1 MGFQQGLSGLNT
13 ASKNLDVIGNNVANA
28 TTVGFKTGQ
37 AQFADVFAASLTGAG
52 SSPVGLGS
60 KLSTIVQ
67 QFTQGNITATN
78 NPLDIAINGGGFF
91 RLTDPSGT
99 PYYSRNGQFQVDKN
113 GQIVNSQGL
122 RVTGYM
128 ADDAGTIVQG
138 DLQEI
143 TIPISDIAPQETG
156 TSASATGVEAEL
168 KLDSREDAIPGA
180 TAFDSTDPSTYNF
193 STSTSI
199 YDSLGNASI
208 LTMFFRKTAANTWDV
223 HTTVTPPSGT
233 PIDITPATVPTIVFN
248 SDGEIDAGLSTELT
262 NGAFT
267 QAITAAQL
275 GTGASNMSFRV
286 DFTGTKQW
294 GGEATVIDLAQDG
307 FASGSLT
314 GFTISD
320 DGILLGRY
328 SNGQSKN
335 LAQVVLANFR
345 NPQGLEPQ
353 GNNLW
358 ADSAASGPAVLGVP
372 QSGQFGALQSSAVE
386 DSNVDLTAE
395 LVNMIT
401 AQRVYQ
407 ANAQTIKTQD
417 AVLQTLVNLR

>member
-28 TTVGFKTGQ
+28 TTVGFKSGQ

-78 NPLDIAINGGGFF
+78 NPLDLAINGGGFF
-91 RLTDPSGT
+91 RVTDAAGT

-128 ADDAGTIVQG
+128 ADSTGAIVQG
-138 DLQEI
+138 NLQEI
-143 TIPISDIAPQETG
+143 TIPISDIAPQATG

-168 KLDSREDAIPGA
+168 KLDSTEDPIA
-180 TAFDSTDPSTYNF
+180 TAFDSADPTTYNY

-208 LTMFFRKTAANTWDV
+208 LTMYFQKTAASTWDV
-223 HTTVTPPSGT
+223 HTTLTPPDGT
-233 PIDITPATVPTIVFN
+233 PVDITPATVPTIVFD
-248 SDGEIDAGLSTELT
+248 SDGLIDATASTELT

-267 QAITAAQL
+267 QTITAGQL
-275 GTGASNMSFRV
+275 GTGASAMSFAV
-286 DFTGTKQW
+286 DFTGTVQW
-294 GGEATVIDLAQDG
+294 GGESTVIDLAQDG

-320 DGILLGRY
+320 DDILLGRY

-335 LAQVVLANFR
+335 LAQLVLANFR
-345 NPQGLEPQ
+345 NPQGLQPQ
-353 GNNLW
+353 GNNVW
-358 ADSAASGPAVLGVP
+358 AESATSGPALLGVP
-372 QSGQFGALQSSAVE
+372 QSGQFGAIQSSAVE

>member
-1 MGFQQGLSGLNT
+1 
-13 ASKNLDVIGNNVANA
+13 
-28 TTVGFKTGQ
+28 
-37 AQFADVFAASLTGAG
+37 
-52 SSPVGLGS
+52 
-60 KLSTIVQ
+60 
-67 QFTQGNITATN
+67 
-78 NPLDIAINGGGFF
+78 
-91 RLTDPSGT
+91 
-99 PYYSRNGQFQVDKN
+99 
-113 GQIVNSQGL
+113 
-122 RVTGYM
+122 
-128 ADDAGTIVQG
+128 
-138 DLQEI
+138 
-143 TIPISDIAPQETG
+143 
-156 TSASATGVEAEL
+156 
-168 KLDSREDAIPGA
+168 
-180 TAFDSTDPSTYNF
+180 
-193 STSTSI
+193 
-199 YDSLGNASI
+199 
-208 LTMFFRKTAANTWDV
+208 MFFRKTAANTWDV

-275 GTGASNMSFRV
+275 GTGASDMSFRV

>member
-28 TTVGFKTGQ
+28 TTVGFKSGQ

-78 NPLDIAINGGGFF
+78 NPLDLAINGGGFF
-91 RLTDPSGT
+91 RVTDAAGT

-128 ADDAGTIVQG
+128 ADSTGAIVQG
-138 DLQEI
+138 NLQEI
-143 TIPISDIAPQETG
+143 TIPISDIAPQATG

-168 KLDSREDAIPGA
+168 KLDSTEDPIA
-180 TAFDSTDPSTYNF
+180 TAFDSADPTTYNY

-208 LTMFFRKTAANTWDV
+208 LTMYFQKTAASTWDV
-223 HTTVTPPSGT
+223 HTTLTPPDGT
-233 PIDITPATVPTIVFN
+233 PVDITPATVPTIVFD
-248 SDGEIDAGLSTELT
+248 SDGLIDATASTELT

-267 QAITAAQL
+267 QTITAGQL
-275 GTGASNMSFRV
+275 GTGASAMSFAV
-286 DFTGTKQW
+286 DFTGTVQW
-294 GGEATVIDLAQDG
+294 GGESTVIDLAQDG

-335 LAQVVLANFR
+335 LAQLVLANFR
-345 NPQGLEPQ
+345 NPQGLQPQ
-353 GNNLW
+353 GNNVW
-358 ADSAASGPAVLGVP
+358 AESATSGPALLGVP
-372 QSGQFGALQSSAVE
+372 QSGQFGAIQSSAVE